1 MKKSYLKIMAA
12 AASVLLFACCQ
23 ENEIDID
30 GKVGAVGE
38 NAIAFSLGGPSTRSA
53 VSISDVTEQGV
64 TIPLGT
70 DETGTN
76 FYLEESVIDLNSP
89 VTRGTPVYTENVFKM
104 YPKMYAHSALEDLVE
119 EGGDIFTYDSNTGYY
134 TSVRYG
140 TNIWD
145 KGTPVGTGDNA
156 TKQLKFWMYMPYDL
170 AEADCIT
177 TAPTFGGETSGSQTI
192 TFGYQ
197 SPETADEQQDIIFS
211 ARAITESEYN
221 ANKKVADVLFHHALT
236 GVKFRIE
243 NPDDGITITGVSFTG
258 LYDKGTCV
266 VTPTTEGDPGV
277 YKDITTE
284 YSSQKDG
291 VVAWSSLGVTS
302 DYTISATFGDD
313 SPVTFAKP
321 AEGQTTGSFESKGKY
336 PASFSAT
343 GNTNNLND
351 GDATQTFWLIPQT
364 IGENVKLTISYKDG
378 SGDHDWE
385 VDFSSA
391 YKNTVWKPGQLRT
404 FTIKVDDV
412 NVQIEDTVTPGGNVT
427 TDDPLGILD
436 SVKDGVTITNTGNVD
451 AFIRATIV
459 GQWVVDKEGERE
471 IVFGFTDEIQQLYLV
486 ESWYEDQFVDHTGE
500 HGVFVNLA
508 GYQNTK
514 YSKNYD
520 NTLNDWEYNS
530 NDRYWYYTK
539 PVAAG
544 AETKPLFESYTVKMI
559 PHASISGTLLSKDM
573 YFTLEVATQAI
584 SAKKLDGTTRTDY
597 ATAWNEACA
606 IDDSQYGSE

>member
-30 GKVGAVGE
+30 GKVGVVGE

-70 DETGTN
+70 DEMGSS

-104 YPKMYAHSALEDLVE
+104 YPKMYAHSALDDLATD
-119 EGGDIFTYDSNTGYY
+119 GDIFTYDSETGYY

-145 KGTPVGTGDNA
+145 KGTAVGTGDNA

-170 AEADCIT
+170 ADADCIT
-177 TAPTFGGETSGSQTI
+177 TAPTFGGETSGAQTI

-197 SPETADEQQDIIFS
+197 SPETAAEQQDILFS

-221 ANKKVADVLFHHALT
+221 ANEKVADVLFHHALT

-321 AEGQTTGSFESKGKY
+321 AEGKNGSFANNGEY
-336 PASFSAT
+336 PASFAAT
-343 GNTNNLND
+343 GNENNLND

-364 IGENVKLTISYKDG
+364 IDEDVQLTITYKVSG
-378 SGDHDWE
+378 SDKEIPWT
-385 VDFSSA
+385 VDFGAA
-391 YKNTVWKPGQLRT
+391 YNGKTWKPGQLRT

-412 NVQIEDTVTPGGNVT
+412 NVQIDDEVTGT
-427 TDDPLGILD
+427 GIVD
-436 SVKDGVTITNTGNVD
+436 MTKSDVAIKNTGNVD
-451 AFIRATIV
+451 VFIRAAIV
-459 GQWVVDKEGERE
+459 GQWLDKNDNP
-471 IVFGFTDEIQQLYLV
+471 VFGFTDEVNNLYTV
-486 ESWYEDQFVDHTGE
+486 ESWYQDQFENHSGQHGE
-500 HGVFVNLA
+500 FVNLA
-508 GYQNTK
+508 GYSNTAK
-514 YSKNYD
+514 STSYANPYPSADNEAGCWYYCSK
-520 NTLNDWEYNS
+520 
-530 NDRYWYYTK
+530 DRYYYFSK
-539 PVAAG
+539 PVAPD
-544 AETKPLFESYTVKMI
+544 AETGVPLFDSYTISKI
-559 PHASISGTLLSKDM
+559 PEATNAGVTLEAEM
-573 YFTLEVATQAI
+573 YFTLEIATQAI
-584 SAKKLDGTTRTDY
+584 SAKMLDGTNNTWKNAWKNALGYDPS
-597 ATAWNEACA
+597 ATN
-606 IDDSQYGSE
+606 